1 MAKLWVTCCDRLQVN
16 FLQFVMYPQNQQK
29 LVPLKNYYPHGS
41 GSWDCDSTG
50 THVGCCQV
58 SMPFGKN
65 LTGKLIPKSFYL
77 HPRFVILSP
86 IK

>member
-1 MAKLWVTCCDRLQVN
+1 
-16 FLQFVMYPQNQQK
+16 MYPRNQQK

-65 LTGKLIPKSFYL
+65 LTGKLIP
-77 HPRFVILSP
+77 
-86 IK
+86 